1 MAYEVYDKGKTMV
14 GLKYESKS
22 SNSHKE
28 HCFKNVQ
35 KSELQ
40 FNDIDGKIP
49 LLGWMGYKV
58 IRPALLIFLVWP
70 GER

>member
-40 FNDIDGKIP
+40 FNDSDGKIP
-49 LLGWMGYKV
+49 LLGWMGY
-58 IRPALLIFLVWP
+58 
-70 GER
+70 